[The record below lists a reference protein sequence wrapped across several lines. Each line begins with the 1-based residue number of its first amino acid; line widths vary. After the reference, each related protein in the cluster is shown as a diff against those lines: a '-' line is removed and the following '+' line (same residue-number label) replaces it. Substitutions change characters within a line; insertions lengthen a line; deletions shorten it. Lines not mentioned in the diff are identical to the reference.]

1 MQKRRYAHKSSTKWV
16 NIIYKLCSSRLF
28 LLLHS
33 LNINNDILMLRS
45 ESKLVNLL
53 HSDGNG
59 ASGHITSND
68 ADHQDV
74 NILFQ
79 MG

>member
-1 MQKRRYAHKSSTKWV
+1 
-16 NIIYKLCSSRLF
+16 
-28 LLLHS
+28 
-33 LNINNDILMLRS
+33 MLRS